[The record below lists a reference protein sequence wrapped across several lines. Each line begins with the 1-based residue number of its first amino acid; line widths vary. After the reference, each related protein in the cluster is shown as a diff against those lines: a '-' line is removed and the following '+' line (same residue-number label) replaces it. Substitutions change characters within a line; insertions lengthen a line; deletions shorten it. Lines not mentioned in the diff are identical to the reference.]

1 MKRKRSTERVI
12 GVKKIALFG
21 GSFDPPHVGHV
32 QVVLTVLERKL
43 VDEVWIVL
51 TRKNPLK
58 QVPFLELDVRKAM
71 VQATFSPIPGTK
83 IVCEEN
89 EYTIDTVRAL
99 KKRYPEIKE
108 SSLFFLIGSDAFQ
121 QRQRWKEWDAI
132 MREGSFLVM
141 NRWGGNP
148 KKDPEEE
155 GLTAVFLDAPR
166 FDISSTDIR
175 GRFHEKKYIA
185 HLVHPAVEKLMIES
199 V

>member
-1 MKRKRSTERVI
+1 MRVI
-12 GVKKIALFG
+12 QKGMSPVKKIALFG

-32 QVVLTVLERKL
+32 QVVLTALERKI
-43 VDEVWIVL
+43 VDEIWIVL

-58 QVPFLELDVRKAM
+58 QVPFLELDIRKAM
-71 VQATFSPIPGTK
+71 VQATFSPIPCTK

-89 EYTIDTVRAL
+89 EYTIDTVRSL
-99 KKRYPEIKE
+99 KKRYPELRE

-121 QRQRWKEWDAI
+121 QRKAWKEWNAV

-141 NRWGGNP
+141 NRWGEKP
-148 KKDPEEE
+148 KEGPEEE
-155 GLTAVFLDAPR
+155 DLRVVFIDAPR
-166 FDISSTDIR
+166 FDTSSTDIR

-185 HLVHPAVEKLMIES
+185 HLVHPTVEKLMVES